1 MNCGVFLNA
10 VIKNINS
17 LVKDVYRVL
26 KQKGIFTVSLYNSGA
41 LVSQLVNEL
50 DWEPSLSVRFTD
62 AKNFLKVVFQGKKF
76 NIAAKTY
83 SVQECRNI
91 LSQYF
96 EIVELSTFPTISS
109 VLPNSL
115 FGNPKVKD
123 IFKRIDYKIRF
134 DEKIA
139 SGPYICVVCKK

>member
-10 VIKNINS
+10 VINNLNS

-62 AKNFLKVVFQGKKF
+62 AKNSLKVVFQGKKF

-83 SVQECRNI
+83 SVQECRDI

-115 FGNPKVKD
+115 FGHTISYTISYEYPLNPSCFDLNVSD
-123 IFKRIDYKIRF
+123 FITSRIL
-134 DEKIA
+134 
-139 SGPYICVVCKK
+139 